1 MAKTTNTATLLS
13 RTDFLE
19 QLTSW
24 GEQGPI
30 TVALVDLDRF
40 KAVNDTYGHAVGDLV
55 IERVIKA
62 LQGSLSA
69 EVSITR
75 LGGDEFAA
83 AFPASSPEEA
93 LIQLEEI
100 RQYLSSKPH
109 PLTDNLALP
118 IYICAGIASF
128 PQHAADARKALD
140 AADEALWRAKREG
153 RNKIAIY
160 VEEKMTLKSNY
171 YPKSQLERLAKLS
184 ESLGRTEAAL
194 LREALADVI
203 EKYRDAL

>member
-1 MAKTTNTATLLS
+1 MGKAAVTATLLG
-13 RTDFLE
+13 RTDFLDR
-19 QLTSW
+19 LNAW

-30 TVALVDLDRF
+30 TVALIDLDRF
-40 KAVNDTYGHAVGDLV
+40 KAVNDTYGHAIGDLM
-55 IERVIKA
+55 IERVLKT
-62 LQGSLSA
+62 LQGSLSG
-69 EVSITR
+69 EVSIAR

-100 RQYLSSKPH
+100 RQYLCKPH
-109 PLTDNLALP
+109 PLTESVALP
-118 IYICAGIASF
+118 AYICAGIASF

-171 YPKSQLERLAKLS
+171 YPKSQLERLSKLS
-184 ESLGRTEAAL
+184 EGLGRTEASL
-194 LREALADVI
+194 LREGLADLI
-203 EKYRDAL
+203 EKYRDAQ